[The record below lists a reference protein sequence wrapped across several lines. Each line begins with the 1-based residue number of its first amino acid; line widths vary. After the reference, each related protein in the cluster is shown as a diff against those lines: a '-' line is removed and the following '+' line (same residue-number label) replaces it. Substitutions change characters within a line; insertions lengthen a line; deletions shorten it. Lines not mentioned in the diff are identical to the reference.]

1 MLHVEREHS
10 VARTNVLRTDV
21 FFSRKERRD
30 GCDEC
35 GCEGNGIALQSNGFG
50 TIGAGRSLFACANA
64 ITTYKIGMR
73 FLIHFDGCNICLLHI
88 GEYVKA

>member
-1 MLHVEREHS
+1 MLHVKKEHS
-10 VARTNVLRTDV
+10 VARTNVSRTDV
-21 FFSRKERRD
+21 FLFKKERSD
-30 GCDEC
+30 GCNEC
-35 GCEGNGIALQSNGFG
+35 DCEGNGTALQSNGFG

-73 FLIHFDGCNICLLHI
+73 FFIHFDGCNICLFHI

>member
-1 MLHVEREHS
+1 MKKTIQMEELVCPMCAQKIE
-10 VARTNVLRTDV
+10 T
-21 FFSRKERRD
+21 
-30 GCDEC
+30 
-35 GCEGNGIALQSNGFG
+35 ALQSNGFG

-73 FLIHFDGCNICLLHI
+73 FLIHFDGCNICLFHI

>member
-1 MLHVEREHS
+1 MLRVEREHS

-21 FFSRKERRD
+21 FLFKIRKE
-30 GCDEC
+30 GECDEC
-35 GCEGNGIALQSNGFG
+35 GCEGNGTALQSNGFG

-73 FLIHFDGCNICLLHI
+73 FFIHFDGCNICLFHI
-88 GEYVKA
+88 GKYVKA